1 MGFLNDLVG
10 GQASQQLQDFTNRWQ
25 SGGAQQMSNQ
35 EVAERYGQVAPNL
48 TPDQYQAS
56 AQEAFTKMSPEQRAE
71 FARWLQ
77 AHSQAQGVNV
87 PDLDGDGVDD
97 RLQDPGRLANATT
110 QVHQQK
116 PGIFEQLLG
125 KGGTGG
131 PLDNPIAKVA
141 FAGIAAMAAQ
151 RLMGSRR

>member
-10 GQASQQLQDFTNRWQ
+10 GRASQQLQDFANRWQ
-25 SGGAQQMSNQ
+25 SGGAQQMSSE
-35 EVAERYGQVAPNL
+35 EVADHYGQVAPNL

-56 AQEAFTKMSPEQRAE
+56 AREAFTKMSPEQRAE

-77 AHSQAQGVNV
+77 SHSQAQGVSV

-97 RLQDPGRLANATT
+97 RLQDPDRLAKATT
-110 QVHQQK
+110 QVQQQK

-131 PLDNPIAKVA
+131 PLDNPIAKIA

-151 RLMGSRR
+151 RLMGRR